1 MLRYL
6 IVYKV
11 GSGHENNYYRIM
23 SDAFCQNLRIIH
35 TIAPNLWH
43 PVKQSEGF

>member
-11 GSGHENNYYRIM
+11 GSGHGNNDYRIM
-23 SDAFCQNLRIIH
+23 SDVFCQNLRIIH
-35 TIAPNLWH
+35 ITVPNLWQ
-43 PVKQSEGF
+43 PAKQS